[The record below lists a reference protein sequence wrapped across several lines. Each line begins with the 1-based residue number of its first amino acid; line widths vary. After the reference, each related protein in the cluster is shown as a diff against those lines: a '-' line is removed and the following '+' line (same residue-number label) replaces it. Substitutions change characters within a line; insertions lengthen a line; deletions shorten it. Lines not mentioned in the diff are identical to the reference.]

1 MVRNAEIYHIHLTSK
16 IVFFF
21 RSVQVD
27 EVINEKLLKKQGEV
41 ELLQKM
47 RDSLEEDFTKL
58 RDEAFEKR
66 QELAKHYQ

>member
-1 MVRNAEIYHIHLTSK
+1 MLNFFTLTLLVKS
-16 IVFFF
+16 VFF

-58 RDEAFEKR
+58 RDEACEKR
-66 QELAKHYQ
+66 KELAKHYQ

>member
-1 MVRNAEIYHIHLTSK
+1 M
-16 IVFFF
+16 
-21 RSVQVD
+21 
-27 EVINEKLLKKQGEV
+27 INEKLLKKQGEV

-66 QELAKHYQ
+66 QELAKYYQYAIQMWS

>member
-1 MVRNAEIYHIHLTSK
+1 MLNFFTLTLLVKSG
-16 IVFFF
+16 FF